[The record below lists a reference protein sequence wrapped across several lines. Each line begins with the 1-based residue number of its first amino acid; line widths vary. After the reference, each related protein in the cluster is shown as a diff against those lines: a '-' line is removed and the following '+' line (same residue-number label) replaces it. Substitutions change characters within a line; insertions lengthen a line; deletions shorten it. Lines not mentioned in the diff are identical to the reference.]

1 MGVEKKCVCVGVVGY
16 SRALADAADAAA
28 SDAAVTCHLVHS
40 LLSLNTTEQL
50 WSNCGLSQQSLY
62 GGCTTQMPTNTEQRH
77 LPHT

>member
-16 SRALADAADAAA
+16 SKALAAAAAA
-28 SDAAVTCHLVHS
+28 SDAVTCHLVHS

-62 GGCTTQMPTNTEQRH
+62 GGCTTQGAHKHTVSKNTF
-77 LPHT
+77 TFT